1 MTVSLAVIHE
11 RAGGL
16 APRVAIT
23 LGSGLGPLADHVAG
37 PLEIPYSDLPDFPQT
52 TVSGHSGALILGE
65 LGGVPVALLR
75 GRAHY
80 YETGN
85 PRAMAGAIQT
95 IAALGVETMVMTNA
109 AGSLPWGS
117 LSNTGTPNNF
127 THNAWPNAA
136 GTVCVTTDE
145 VGRAAAYLLSDFASG
160 VTGEVHHVDAGYHG
174 QGF

>member
-1 MTVSLAVIHE
+1 MRPPVYSASGPTSTSS
-11 RAGGL
+11 
-16 APRVAIT
+16 PRVAIT

-85 PRAMAGAIQT
+85 TRAMAGAIGT

-109 AGSLPWGS
+109 AGSLQME
-117 LSNTGTPNNF
+117 TGP
-127 THNAWPNAA
+127 
-136 GTVCVTTDE
+136 G
-145 VGRAAAYLLSDFASG
+145 
-160 VTGEVHHVDAGYHG
+160 
-174 QGF
+174 